1 MRGMEEVRQRDGPG
15 GGGATGNMSS
25 WDPPPLQAQLCWTE
39 AEAPRLSRSRW
50 LAWVRGQLG
59 QSQTVSS
66 GLWEGLRS
74 LADLS
79 QPPGGWSTVRGG
91 GQAAA
96 KEQDP
101 SSRTG
106 FTSSINNSEHTAPT
120 ESHLI
125 LDSLP
130 LFHLKYCSLKK
141 NKAQGISS
149 FNLSWHSQP
158 ALSRHPG

>member
-50 LAWVRGQLG
+50 LAWVHGQLG

-101 SSRTG
+101 SSSPWEPHSTM
-106 FTSSINNSEHTAPT
+106 PP
-120 ESHLI
+120 
-125 LDSLP
+125 LP
-130 LFHLKYCSLKK
+130 VLVPPEGHQRNMMDWLSKQGAHPSPAIQA
-141 NKAQGISS
+141 AQ
-149 FNLSWHSQP
+149 
-158 ALSRHPG
+158 